1 MTSQETIVNLESG
14 LHARPAARFVQI
26 AKGFK
31 SKLKIDYNGKSADP
45 KSILGLLSLN
55 VNKGSIISISAD
67 GEDEVQA
74 VEALTAFTQETE

>member
-1 MTSQETIVNLESG
+1 MTVQETIVNLESG
-14 LHARPAARFVQI
+14 LHARPAAKFVQI

-31 SKLKIDYNGKSADP
+31 SKLKIDYKGKSADP

-74 VEALTAFTQETE
+74 VEALAAFAQETE